1 MVFKGIAKN
10 VRKKE
15 IGNMMQNIVKKLI
28 NMPENKELEVKTI
41 YHI

>member
-1 MVFKGIAKN
+1 MGFKGIAKN

-15 IGNMMQNIVKKLI
+15 IGNMMQNIVKRLI
-28 NMPENKELEVKTI
+28 NMPENKEVKVKNI